1 MSEPLVCPSVLSFP
15 PVPPVSAV
23 QAAVSAS
30 ECTGAQAGLSGRD
43 QIRLMMEALVSHGGS
58 ATMAVLY
65 DAVERG
71 MSPHKLSSTGRAAVR
86 CYMNRTCVHDG
97 LVEAVTVARQTATWR
112 ITPKGIALVQPVAV
126 PMPRPRTFAG
136 DLLRAL
142 GKLSGHTLKALPAL
156 DAIRAILEEAGHD
169 PDNLPHGWGD
179 ATSNGRPKIHESL
192 RWQARSMSTLVC
204 FPERGHWALTPLG
217 LERAAKL
224 NGVSLMPQAMVPPVK
239 KKTTGPNVTSKW
251 FTKHLTPAKGEAESE
266 LMRMMKGALIKHLP
280 LSARRDLIEDHIQNF
295 MVRVIRRDSFATMI
309 ASGEEIPYSKVASY
323 CVNSG
328 RSDARDMGTE
338 PVCREMMGARTD
350 KERHQAAE
358 EDTDLMDGPM
368 IPLDTDGNVALPS
381 ELPPVQEEN
390 ADFETVWNRIVGT
403 VQDHKPGAWER
414 YTNLLR
420 LKALGYTTKEIAKQE
435 GVSRHRAAKML
446 ANARQILRDTFD
458 ESVFATV

>member
-1 MSEPLVCPSVLSFP
+1 MSEPLVCPSVLSYS
-15 PVPPVSAV
+15 PVSAV
-23 QAAVSAS
+23 PVVDSAS

-65 DAVERG
+65 EAVEKG
-71 MSPHKLSSTGRAAVR
+71 MIPHKLSNTGRAAVR

-97 LVEAVTVARQTATWR
+97 LVEAVTVARQTAVWK
-112 ITPKGIALVQPVAV
+112 ITSKGIALVAPNPI

-142 GKLSGHTLKALPAL
+142 GKLSGHSLKPMPSL

-169 PDNLPHGWGD
+169 PDNLPLGWGD
-179 ATSNGRPKIHESL
+179 TTSNGRPKIHESL

-204 FPERGHWALTPLG
+204 FPERGHWALTALG
-217 LERAAKL
+217 LEKAAKL
-224 NGVSLMPQAMVPPVK
+224 NGVALHPQSLVPQVK
-239 KKTTGPNVTSKW
+239 KKPAGPNVTSKW
-251 FTKHLTPAKGEAESE
+251 FTKHLTPARGESESE

-295 MVRVIRRDSFATMI
+295 MVRVIRRDAFATMI

-350 KERHQAAE
+350 KERHMAADE
-358 EDTDLMDGPM
+358 NSDLMDGPA
-368 IPLDTDGNVALPS
+368 IPLDTDGNIAVPS
-381 ELPPVQEEN
+381 EVLPVQEEN
-390 ADFETVWNRIVGT
+390 ADFDTVWNRIVNT

-435 GVSRHRAAKML
+435 GVSRHRAAKMI
-446 ANARQILRDTFD
+446 ANARQILRDTFE